1 VPREGSER
9 WPLSRRRR
17 CTAAALPE
25 STGPYILSVTV
36 AANRTCPAHAWPR
49 RSGRPPSTPKR
60 AGGIQQAR
68 RPRDARAPV
77 GSGRIVARRVSWA
90 AMADFPNGPPLTWTA
105 STARMSKREVKA
117 QKRLERRIADYRPV
131 ALSQIE
137 ARNQA
142 LAEMRENPRRDWRAG

>member
-1 VPREGSER
+1 
-9 WPLSRRRR
+9 
-17 CTAAALPE
+17 
-25 STGPYILSVTV
+25 
-36 AANRTCPAHAWPR
+36 
-49 RSGRPPSTPKR
+49 
-60 AGGIQQAR
+60 
-68 RPRDARAPV
+68 
-77 GSGRIVARRVSWA
+77 
-90 AMADFPNGPPLTWTA
+90 MADFPNGPPLTWTA